1 MKAVITLGSLVID
14 TAHLDLVE
22 ALLEHCERQDYDYSG
37 GKATYY
43 IRPIP
48 MPSEGI
54 SISLLPK
61 DLYETQK
68 LVWKLKQEK
77 ETT

>member
-43 IRPIP
+43 IRP
-48 MPSEGI
+48 MPSEEI
-54 SISLLPK
+54 RINLLPK

>member
-37 GKATYY
+37 GKFTYY
-43 IRPIP
+43 IRPT
-48 MPSEGI
+48 PSEGI
-54 SISLLPK
+54 SINLLPK
-61 DLYETQK
+61 DFYETQK

>member
-37 GKATYY
+37 NKATYY
-43 IRPIP
+43 IQP
-48 MPSEGI
+48 MPSEEI
-54 SISLLPK
+54 RISLLPK